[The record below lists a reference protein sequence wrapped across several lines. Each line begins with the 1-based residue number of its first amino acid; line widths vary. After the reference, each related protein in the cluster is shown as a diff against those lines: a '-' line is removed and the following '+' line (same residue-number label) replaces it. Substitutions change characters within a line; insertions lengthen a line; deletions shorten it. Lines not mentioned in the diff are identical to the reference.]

1 MPKNYGDTKLR
12 VDVLTFSEILP
23 KPKQHH
29 ATNNADASLE
39 VFHQFVGRMEW
50 RIWRLAMQAALM
62 LQVRHVMQ
70 VNHLKDQ
77 K

>member
-39 VFHQFVGRMEW
+39 VFHQFVGRME
-50 RIWRLAMQAALM
+50 
-62 LQVRHVMQ
+62 
-70 VNHLKDQ
+70 
-77 K
+77 